1 MAQTAVPADVDEDG
15 SDSDS
20 EEEDLSDM
28 YVHTRRGL
36 AGPESLTRTS
46 LQQHQRRG
54 YQRCVQPEVL

>member
-15 SDSDS
+15 SDNDS

-28 YVHTRRGL
+28 YVPHASRSCC
-36 AGPESLTRTS
+36 AESLTRTS